1 VTDARPPRSVRVTM
15 RAAVLICGL
24 AVIAAA
30 GCGDDG
36 DARPGGGSARL
47 SEPITFEVVG
57 GDAFRDDEMT
67 VRADGSARIE
77 TRSGKRTADLTADEL
92 SALARE
98 VEQADLAKVPS
109 AVTEPPRP
117 DALWYRVT
125 YRGRQVET
133 DQPAM
138 PEQLRPLIGNFIGLI
153 DRYRPE

>member
-1 VTDARPPRSVRVTM
+1 M
-15 RAAVLICGL
+15 RAAVLLCGL
-24 AVIAAA
+24 ALIAAP
-30 GCGDDG
+30 GCGGDDEG
-36 DARPGGGSARL
+36 AASPGGGSARL

-67 VRADGSARIE
+67 VQADGSARVE

-98 VEQADLAKVPS
+98 VEQADLAQVES
-109 AVTEPPRP
+109 ALTEPPRP

-138 PEQLRPLIGNFIGLI
+138 PEQLRPLIGNLIGLI
-153 DRYRPE
+153 DRYGPE